1 MQHSIPLNTR
11 RSGLAH
17 YRASLSGME
26 VRNRCNT
33 ASLRSGGEVDAL
45 FPRGHDGSVRKM
57 RPRAIDSAL
66 AGCSRARNKQWLH
79 VCTAFHERIRRIEML
94 PQFSFPDE

>member
-1 MQHSIPLNTR
+1 MQYFIPLDTR
-11 RSGLAH
+11 RSGLAD

-26 VRNRCNT
+26 VRKP
-33 ASLRSGGEVDAL
+33 LQHGFSGGEVDAL
-45 FPRGHDGSVRKM
+45 SPRDHDGSVRKM

-66 AGCSRARNKQWLH
+66 AGCSGACNKQWLH